1 MSRRQINAV
10 FLLGIVSVISI
21 LLIQFV
27 WIRNTQSLLAKNIE
41 IQETKQAIQ
50 KKEDSLKMV
59 HFTEQ
64 THIALRT
71 VLQQLTTM
79 TKDSSDLYGAVNR
92 IRSNYFYVDI
102 NEELNPYHLET
113 LLKREFYNQ
122 NIQQNFQYGIY
133 DCYTDS
139 IVFGNLIRYD
149 EERNYETDP
158 SRQITFPEMKW
169 KKDGHYFT
177 VYFPEVTDRF
187 DIEKVP
193 ELGESSPYLYLF
205 FIVILILIFFG
216 YTVFVILKQKRLS
229 EVKTDFINNMTHEL
243 KTPISSIGLS
253 SEMIMRS
260 EVLNDPDKI
269 QRYASL
275 IYKENKRL
283 ENQVERVLR
292 IAKLD
297 KSEIELS
304 LEPFDLQEYFQ
315 ELKDNFEF
323 NQEGRPVQVNM
334 DLALDNPIVT
344 ADPVHLSNVFYN
356 LVDNAIKY
364 CKKSPVIHIQA
375 RADKNFII
383 VSVEDNG
390 IGIKRENLK
399 MIFDKFYR
407 VPTGNLHDV
416 KGFGLGLYYVKTIVE
431 KHGGS
436 INAKS
441 TLGEGTTFT
450 VKIPK
455 SVIDPSS

>member
-1 MSRRQINAV
+1 MSRRTINAV

-27 WIRNTQSLLAKNIE
+27 WIRSTQNLLEKNIE

-50 KKEDSLKMV
+50 LKEDSLNML
-59 HFTEQ
+59 HFAEQ
-64 THIALRT
+64 THIALRN
-71 VLQQLTTM
+71 VLQQLTIM
-79 TKDSSDLYGAVNR
+79 NKDSSDLYGAVNR
-92 IRSNYFYVDI
+92 IRANYFYVDI

-113 LLKREFYNQ
+113 LLKREFYDQ
-122 NIQQNFQYGIY
+122 NIHEDFQYGIY

-149 EERNYETDP
+149 EERHYETDG

-177 VYFPEVTDRF
+177 VYFPAISGEMEVAS
-187 DIEKVP
+187 VP
-193 ELGESSPYLYLF
+193 EIQNSSPYLYLF

-253 SEMIMRS
+253 SEMIMRPTT
-260 EVLNDPDKI
+260 LQDPEKI

-304 LEPFDLQEYFQ
+304 REPFDLTEYFN

-323 NQEGRPVQVNM
+323 NQEGRPVQI
-334 DLALDNPIVT
+334 DTDIYLENPVINV
-344 ADPVHLSNVFYN
+344 DPVHLSNVFYN

-364 CKKSPVIHIQA
+364 CKRSPEIKITV
-375 RADKNFII
+375 RCDKKQL
-383 VSVEDNG
+383 VATVEDNG

-407 VPTGNLHDV
+407 VPTGNIHDV
-416 KGFGLGLYYVKTIVE
+416 KGFGLGLYYVKTIIE
-431 KHGGS
+431 KHGGT
-436 INAKS
+436 IGAKS
-441 TLGEGTTFT
+441 TLGTGTTFT
-450 VKIPK
+450 VKLP
-455 SVIDPSS
+455 VV

>member
-1 MSRRQINAV
+1 MSRRTINAV

-27 WIRNTQSLLAKNIE
+27 WISNTSNLLDKNIE

-50 KKEDSLKMV
+50 QKEDSLNMV
-59 HFTEQ
+59 HFTGQ
-64 THIALRT
+64 THIALRS

-79 TKDSSDLYGAVNR
+79 TKDSSDLYGAVNQ

-113 LLKREFYNQ
+113 LLKRSFYEQ
-122 NIQQNFQYGIY
+122 NIHQNFQYGIY
-133 DCYTDS
+133 DCYTAS

-149 EERNYETDP
+149 KVSHYETDS
-158 SRQITFPEMKW
+158 SRQITFPDMKW

-177 VYFPEVTDRF
+177 VYFPGVSGEF
-187 DIEKVP
+187 QKQQVP
-193 ELGESSPYLYLF
+193 VAGKSSPYLYLF

-216 YTVFVILKQKRLS
+216 YTAFVILKQKRLS

-243 KTPISSIGLS
+243 KTPISTIGLS
-253 SEMIMRS
+253 SEMIMRPES
-260 EVLNDPDKI
+260 MKDPEKI

-283 ENQVERVLR
+283 ENQVERVLK

-304 LEPFDLQEYFQ
+304 IEPFDLDEYFT
-315 ELKDNFEF
+315 ELKENFEF
-323 NQEGRPVQVNM
+323 NQEGRPVKVTTDIQLENNM
-334 DLALDNPIVT
+334 IN

-364 CKKSPVIHIQA
+364 CQRSPEINIVARCDKKQLYVM
-375 RADKNFII
+375 
-383 VSVEDNG
+383 VEDNG
-390 IGIKRENLK
+390 IGIKRENQK

-407 VPTGNLHDV
+407 VPTGNVHDV

-431 KHGGS
+431 KHGGTIS
-436 INAKS
+436 VKS
-441 TLGEGTTFT
+441 SLGTGTTFT
-450 VKIPK
+450 VKIP
-455 SVIDPSS
+455 VT